1 MVILYKQL
9 SLCYN
14 NLSINIMER
23 QLQDIFQQI
32 LTEYMVPST
41 PAPTPVPVRVPGR
54 VTTSVPRPASTSV
67 PTSVRAPTRVPTS
80 TRAPSPV
87 PGPGLGTV
95 PTPTPGTVPEQR
107 TSSRTELYDADPSI
121 QNLHIIDAM
130 SGMMDDYRQIMN
142 GYNDNIYT
150 MLNIIRDGIVPVNSQ
165 SRTRRSNS
173 NRTTTN
179 TTSRPIYTNTQP
191 RQTTS
196 TTQPIFTYLFYPER
210 TRQNFDNV
218 VVRPTQQ
225 QIDDATERITY
236 SIEETNV
243 NTSCP
248 ITLEEFQEGDI
259 LTKIKPCSHIFRE
272 RSIQEWFLSNVRC
285 PVCRYDIR
293 DYAVDASLNVPS
305 ASSRTNNN
313 NNNNTVNET
322 IDSILDNFSQQ
333 FSTAIFN
340 NFMDLSGNT
349 RMDITLEEEMYLD

>member
-1 MVILYKQL
+1 M

-14 NLSINIMER
+14 ILSINIMER

-32 LTEYMVPST
+32 LSEYMVPVSTRVPAQAQVPAQVPAPTTVPVPAPAQVPVPT
-41 PAPTPVPVRVPGR
+41 PAP
-54 VTTSVPRPASTSV
+54 
-67 PTSVRAPTRVPTS
+67 
-80 TRAPSPV
+80 
-87 PGPGLGTV
+87 
-95 PTPTPGTVPEQR
+95 R
-107 TSSRTELYDADPSI
+107 TSSRTESYDTDHSI
-121 QNLHIIDAM
+121 QNLHIIDAVA
-130 SGMMDDYRQIMN
+130 GMMDDYKQIMN

-165 SRTRRSNS
+165 SRPRRRSNS

-179 TTSRPIYTNTQP
+179 TTNTTSRPIYTNTLP

-196 TTQPIFTYLFYPER
+196 NAQPIFTYLFYPER

-225 QIDDATERITY
+225 QIDDVTERITY

-248 ITLEEFQEGDI
+248 ITLEEFQEGD
-259 LTKIKPCSHIFRE
+259 LLCKIKPCSHLFRE

-293 DYAVDASLNVPS
+293 DYLVDASLNVPS
-305 ASSRTNNN
+305 STSSRTNNN
-313 NNNNTVNET
+313 NNNNAVNDT

-340 NFMDLSGNT
+340 NFIDLSGNT
-349 RMDITLEEEMYLD
+349 TLDITLEEELYVD